1 MQCHMEAWERVKY
14 IIENEGYNKN
24 SFSNEIGLRNNATI
38 GRLINEH
45 RTPSGSTVDRIIARF
60 PKYNRDWLI
69 TGEGDIYA
77 SVSNVVPIS
86 PDHIIYVPLVNQYA
100 YAGYMCGYADVEYI
114 DSTKG
119 VVMF

>member
-45 RTPSGSTVDRIIARF
+45 RTPSGSVFIFSA
-60 PKYNRDWLI
+60 NSAC
-69 TGEGDIYA
+69 DIPA
-77 SVSNVVPIS
+77 CSRS
-86 PDHIIYVPLVNQYA
+86 
-100 YAGYMCGYADVEYI
+100 
-114 DSTKG
+114 
-119 VVMF
+119 